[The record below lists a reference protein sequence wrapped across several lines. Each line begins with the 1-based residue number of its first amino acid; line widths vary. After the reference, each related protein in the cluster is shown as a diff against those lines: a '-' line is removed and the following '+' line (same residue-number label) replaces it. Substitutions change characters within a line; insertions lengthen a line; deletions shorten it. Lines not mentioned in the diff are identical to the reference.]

1 MINENIISLIR
12 EKVKEL
18 GGKLPKEV
26 EMIQDRIENQRSI
39 GLETPE
45 YEEDFM
51 ADSHPHDLDYGF
63 CQRPG
68 EQVA

>member
-51 ADSHPHDLDYGF
+51 PGF
-63 CQRPG
+63 STLGRM
-68 EQVA
+68 